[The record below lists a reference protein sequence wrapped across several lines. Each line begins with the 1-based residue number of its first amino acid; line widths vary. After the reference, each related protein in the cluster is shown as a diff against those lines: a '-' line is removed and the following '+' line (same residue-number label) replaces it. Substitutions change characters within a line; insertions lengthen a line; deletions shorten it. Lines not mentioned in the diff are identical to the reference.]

1 MNFKKLA
8 NKINT
13 AMKTVKRMR
22 DSYIISGGLIK
33 DIAIIKPILE
43 KTDYKNVIISN
54 REERPVMGAVRLV
67 KLLEGNNDA

>member
-13 AMKTVKRMR
+13 AIKTVKRMW

-54 REERPVMGAVRLV
+54 REERLVMGAVRLV

>member
-1 MNFKKLA
+1 MW
-8 NKINT
+8 
-13 AMKTVKRMR
+13 

-54 REERPVMGAVRLV
+54 REERLVMGAVRLV

>member
-1 MNFKKLA
+1 MW
-8 NKINT
+8 
-13 AMKTVKRMR
+13 